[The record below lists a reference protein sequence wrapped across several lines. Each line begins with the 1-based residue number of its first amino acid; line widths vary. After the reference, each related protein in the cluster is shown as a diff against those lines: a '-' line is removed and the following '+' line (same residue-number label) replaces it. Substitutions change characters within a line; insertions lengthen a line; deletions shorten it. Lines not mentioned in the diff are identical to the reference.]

1 MPQRR
6 ETVGQHRPPEAARD
20 VSYRRRIRR
29 RIGGLR
35 RPSDN
40 HAVSVHHQPRHIRM
54 QRTLARRSHVPK
66 KSLPIDSL
74 DRPRRDPAIID
85 RRQRIAKRRIQMH
98 RTAPRTHRPPHGV
111 RQRLS

>member
-111 RQRLS
+111 RHRLS